1 MRKKSIL
8 FVSDSKSAL
17 ALYRSS
23 VGSAGLRAQECR
35 CCWRSSLRAAVCR
48 GACLQ
53 GWMR

>member
-23 VGSAGLRAQECR
+23 VAAAGDLEGRIHNAPI
-35 CCWRSSLRAAVCR
+35 
-48 GACLQ
+48 Q